1 MAAVTT
7 LDQGRALVEPLTELG
22 YQLIDTGMADRLFF
36 RRRAEGGLAF
46 QLHIV
51 ERGTWDERHERLMR
65 DYLLAQPQAAA
76 AYSDLKIRLAREYA
90 TDPLGYT
97 KAKTAYIQDL
107 VDKARA
113 QLGVP
118 SVDVWPE

>member
-1 MAAVTT
+1 
-7 LDQGRALVEPLTELG
+7 
-22 YQLIDTGMADRLFF
+22 
-36 RRRAEGGLAF
+36 LAF

-65 DYLLAQPQAAA
+65 DYLLAQPHAAA

-90 TDPLGYT
+90 MDSLGYT
-97 KAKTAYIQDL
+97 KAKTAFIQDL

-113 QLGVP
+113 QLDLP
-118 SVDVWPE
+118 SVNVWPE